1 MRALRSLS
9 AAIALIQ
16 ASSAAVLDLP
26 IWFRITYALVQLQVG
41 TPAQDHL
48 LLFDTG
54 SGTSWMADK
63 ACADGACLNNSG
75 FPRTGYDTNAS
86 TTSVDLGVY
95 NSIDYLGGA
104 TGGLTYSDFF
114 EIGGTSWNQTFIA
127 ANQSSWSFIPGD
139 GFLGMGFSSIAQPA
153 TKTVVETM
161 IEEGLLDEPKFG
173 LYYGKEFDFTG
184 TAGDGPGEGILT
196 LGGSKEGKYVDGDMT
211 WLPVRKDLNGT
222 VYQLWRSTLRK
233 FTGTRHHNSGDDND
247 GQPALNETLEWDA
260 GQANGVFDTGA
271 GMISV
276 PDGRIHAIYQTIGW
290 SYDDLYWGRYIPL
303 CTDFNTSWAVT
314 FTFSDDGVDFY
325 DVAITGDRLAH
336 SGFAG
341 RDDACF
347 PPFDS
352 SGSEGLVLFGQSFL
366 RQFYTVYD
374 FGSTRVEDYKPRI
387 GFGELKAEFR
397 PPIEDGKG
405 KRQ

>member
-1 MRALRSLS
+1 MHHIRSLAVAS
-9 AAIALIQ
+9 ALLRAG
-16 ASSAAVLDLP
+16 SATVLDLP
-26 IWFRITYALVQLQVG
+26 VWFRNTYVRMSCNPGYFGAAMVNLQVG

-48 LLFDTG
+48 LVFDTG
-54 SGTSWMADK
+54 SGTSWLADK
-63 ACADGACLNNSG
+63 KCADGACKNISG
-75 FPRTGYDTNAS
+75 FPRNGYDVNAS

-95 NSIDYLGGA
+95 NSIGYLGGA
-104 TGGLTYSDFF
+104 TAGFTYSDRF
-114 EIGGTSWNQTFIA
+114 EIGDVEWNQTFIA

-161 IEEGLLDEPKFG
+161 IEEGLLDAPKFG
-173 LYYGKEFDFTG
+173 LYYGKEFKFTG
-184 TAGDGPGEGILT
+184 EGGAGDGPGEGILT
-196 LGGSKEGKYVDGDMT
+196 LGGSKEAKYVEGDMT

-233 FTGTRHHNSGDDND
+233 FAGSRQGDDGD
-247 GQPALNETLEWDA
+247 GQPSFNGTLEWAA

-276 PDGRIHAIYQTIGW
+276 PDGRIAAMYASIGW
-290 SYDDLYWGRYIPL
+290 DYDALYNGRYIPL
-303 CTDFNTSWAVT
+303 CADFNASWAFT
-314 FTFSDDGVDFY
+314 FTFSDDGVAF
-325 DVAITGDRLAH
+325 
-336 SGFAG
+336 
-341 RDDACF
+341 RDDACV
-347 PPFDS
+347 PPLDA
-352 SGSEGLVLFGQSFL
+352 SGSEGLVLFGQSFM

-374 FGSTRVEDYKPRI
+374 FGGAEVADYKPLI

-405 KRQ
+405 GLPE

>member
-1 MRALRSLS
+1 MRPLS
-9 AAIALIQ
+9 VATVFLQ

-26 IWFRITYALVQLQVG
+26 IWYRNTYALVRFQVG

-63 ACADGACLNNSG
+63 KCADGGCFNNSG
-75 FPRTGYDTNAS
+75 FPRNGYDVNAS

-104 TGGLTYSDFF
+104 TGGYTYSDFF
-114 EIGGTSWNQTFIA
+114 GLGDVSWNQTFIA
-127 ANQSSWSFIPGD
+127 ANQSSWSWIPGD

-153 TKTVVETM
+153 TQTVVETM

-173 LYYGKEFDFTG
+173 LYYGKEFNFTG
-184 TAGDGPGEGILT
+184 EAGDGPGEGILT
-196 LGGSKEGKYVDGDMT
+196 LGGSEEEKYVDGDMT

-233 FTGTRHHNSGDDND
+233 FTGTRHAGNIG
-247 GQPALNETLEWDA
+247 GPALNETLEWNA

-271 GMISV
+271 GTISV
-276 PDGRIHAIYQTIGW
+276 PDGRIEAIYRSIGW
-290 SYDDLYWGRYIPL
+290 SYDDLYNGRYIPL

-314 FTFSDDGVDFY
+314 FTFSDNGADFY
-325 DVAITGDRLAH
+325 DVSITGDRLARN
-336 SGFAG
+336 GFAG
-341 RDDACF
+341 RGDACF

-352 SGSEGLVLFGQSFL
+352 SGSEGLVLFGQSFM

-374 FGSTRVEDYKPRI
+374 FGGSRVEDYKPRI